1 MYQADY
7 VVTIG
12 ARSDED
18 AIARHLYKYCVNLMI
33 GMWMRFIQRVFNT
46 EDRSGDH
53 EPVNESSRTSGDSC
67 LMGEGR
73 ITHET
78 I

>member
-1 MYQADY
+1 
-7 VVTIG
+7 
-12 ARSDED
+12 
-18 AIARHLYKYCVNLMI
+18 MI